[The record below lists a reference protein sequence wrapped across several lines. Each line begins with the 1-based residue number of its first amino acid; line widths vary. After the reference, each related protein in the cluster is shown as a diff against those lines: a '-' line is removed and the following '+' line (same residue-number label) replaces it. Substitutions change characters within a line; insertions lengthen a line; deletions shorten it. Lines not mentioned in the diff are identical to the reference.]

1 MLQSY
6 KKLPILAKF
15 LAIFMKKIG
24 SPVNACNNF
33 QKLSFSHLISPLS
46 LNIAARPINTGGR
59 LREG

>member
-1 MLQSY
+1 
-6 KKLPILAKF
+6 
-15 LAIFMKKIG
+15 MKKIG